1 MISYKRRQLRNT
13 CENVF
18 FPAFPARAGPGKK
31 SWHAGKSKLI
41 DSIHQDR
48 HSFAGFF
55 AIM

>member
-31 SWHAGKSKLI
+31 KAGMLVKAI
-41 DSIHQDR
+41 D
-48 HSFAGFF
+48 
-55 AIM
+55 